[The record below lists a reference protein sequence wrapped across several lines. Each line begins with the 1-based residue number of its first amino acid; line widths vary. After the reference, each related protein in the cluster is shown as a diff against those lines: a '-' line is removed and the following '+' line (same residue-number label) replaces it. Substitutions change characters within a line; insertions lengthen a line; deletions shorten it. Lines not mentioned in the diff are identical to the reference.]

1 MQLLLNLDVP
11 DLAAAEAFY
20 THGLG
25 LRVGRRLFAGSVIEL
40 LGAAVPFYL
49 LHKAA
54 GSAPCGRQGIV
65 RDYGRHW
72 TPLHL
77 DVVVD
82 DLDAALARALAA
94 GARQEGAISEQQWG
108 RLATLSDPFG
118 HGLCLL
124 QWRGD
129 GYEQVR
135 SLSGESDAND

>member
-1 MQLLLNLDVP
+1 MELLLNLDVP

-20 THGLG
+20 TRALG
-25 LRVGRRLFAGSVIEL
+25 LRVGRRLFAGSVVEL
-40 LGAAVPFYL
+40 LGAAVPLYL

-54 GSAPCGRQGIV
+54 GSRPFATARTG

-82 DLDAALARALAA
+82 DLDVALARALAA
-94 GARQEGAISEQQWG
+94 GARQEGAINEQAWG
-108 RLATLSDPFG
+108 RLALLSDPFG
-118 HGLCLL
+118 HGFCLL

-129 GYEQVR
+129 GYAEVCDERVQ
-135 SLSGESDAND
+135 